1 MIKDF
6 FANIFGN
13 KTRDNREYSRVKLL
27 NNWNPSCIRY
37 SDNAYDNLIYR
48 ACIDCI
54 ARQIAKLTP
63 TVKVTTNSRYYF
75 RLKYLLEHKPNE
87 YMNRYEFFYKLTS
100 ILFDTNNCFVYIRV
114 VNGRI
119 TGLYPVPYS
128 QIEFVEFENEIFA
141 KFYFAARGMHV
152 YIPYSELI
160 LIRRHYNDNELFGTT
175 QKNCLKP
182 IFQVLRAIDSGM
194 INAVEG
200 STQLR
205 GVLKYAGNLKKADL
219 DTYKDDFVKSYMTV
233 GGDGIGILD
242 SKIDFTPIKI
252 EPKTINTSQHKL
264 ILDYFSYNF
273 GISENVLKGCA
284 SEDEFNSFY
293 ELTLEPILVQLS
305 NEFTNKIFTENDIL
319 NGSEILLTANKLL
332 FASVTTKN
340 NLATAMMPLGTFSIN
355 EIRDMYGYNP
365 IENGDRHIVS
375 LNYIDLNKANKYQT
389 GEDDN
394 AKGQTTDK

>member
-1 MIKDF
+1 
-6 FANIFGN
+6 
-13 KTRDNREYSRVKLL
+13 
-27 NNWNPSCIRY
+27 
-37 SDNAYDNLIYR
+37 
-48 ACIDCI
+48 
-54 ARQIAKLTP
+54 
-63 TVKVTTNSRYYF
+63 
-75 RLKYLLEHKPNE
+75 
-87 YMNRYEFFYKLTS
+87 
-100 ILFDTNNCFVYIRV
+100 
-114 VNGRI
+114 
-119 TGLYPVPYS
+119 
-128 QIEFVEFENEIFA
+128 
-141 KFYFAARGMHV
+141 
-152 YIPYSELI
+152 
-160 LIRRHYNDNELFGTT
+160 
-175 QKNCLKP
+175 
-182 IFQVLRAIDSGM
+182 
-194 INAVEG
+194 
-200 STQLR
+200 
-205 GVLKYAGNLKKADL
+205 
-219 DTYKDDFVKSYMTV
+219 MTV

-305 NEFTNKIFTENDIL
+305 NEFTNKIFTESDIL

-389 GEDDN
+389 GDDDN